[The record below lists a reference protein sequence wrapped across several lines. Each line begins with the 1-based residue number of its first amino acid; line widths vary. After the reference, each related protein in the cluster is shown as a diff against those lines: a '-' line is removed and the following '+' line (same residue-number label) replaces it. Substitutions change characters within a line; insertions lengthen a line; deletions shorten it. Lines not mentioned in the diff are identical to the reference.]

1 VRIYPFFIPHGGCP
15 HACLFCQQSRI
26 SGVWDLP
33 SPVAVFTALERDL
46 PAKGDGEVA
55 FFGGTFTLLPE
66 ERQRD
71 YLRQVSPF
79 ISSGRISGI
88 RISTRPDAICKGKTA
103 LLKEYGV
110 TTVELGC
117 QSFAPEVLLTAR
129 RGHGPESA
137 AGAVAT
143 LREQGMQV
151 GLQLMPGLPGGDRV
165 EAIFSLQCALDLSP
179 DFLRLYPTVVLKGTG
194 LEAAW
199 RNGSFEPLSL
209 EDAVEWC
216 ADLLLLCRGAGVPVI
231 RLGLQA
237 TVELDQGESLVAGPY
252 HPAFGQLVRSRLW
265 RRAFALAFGR
275 NGAAE
280 VTVHPADLSDALGHR
295 RENLHFLRQGF
306 PLLSIRGQERVAR
319 DHFLSGDRLLSL
331 DGLLAGGYPSG
342 SKMDARIVPM
352 ERMLR

>member
-1 VRIYPFFIPHGGCP
+1 MKIYPFFIPHGGCP

-33 SPVAVFTALERDL
+33 SPAAVFAALERDL
-46 PAKGDGEVA
+46 PERGEGEVA

-66 ERQRD
+66 ENQRA
-71 YLRQVSPF
+71 YLRQVSSF
-79 ISSGRISGI
+79 IRGGRISGI

-129 RGHGPESA
+129 RGHGPEAA

-151 GLQLMPGLPGGDRV
+151 GLQLMPGLPGGDRA
-165 EAIFSLQCALDLSP
+165 EAIFSLQRALDLSP
-179 DFLRLYPTVVLKGTG
+179 DFLRLYPTVVLKDTG

-199 RNGSFEPLSL
+199 RNGSFAPLSL
-209 EDAVEWC
+209 EEAVEWC

-231 RLGLQA
+231 RLGLQS

-265 RRAFALAFGR
+265 RRAFALAFGM
-275 NGAAE
+275 NGVAE

-295 RENLHFLRQGF
+295 RENLHFLQQGF
-306 PLLSIRGQERVAR
+306 PLFSIRGQERVAR

-331 DGLLAGGYPSG
+331 NGLLAAGYSSG
-342 SKMDARIVPM
+342 PERGVRI
-352 ERMLR
+352 